1 MKIYYKI
8 ILCLTLFLI
17 TTMMFTDSKA
27 SENTAGVNNGI
38 IVYYFHGNQRCVTC
52 RNIEELSKT
61 ATEKI
66 FSNQLKGNSIK
77 FISINV
83 DDAKNEHFI
92 QDYQLIVR
100 SVVIAKIN
108 NGNETGWRRLDK
120 VWTLHNDPDKF
131 FKYFESEASQLLKRK

>member
-1 MKIYYKI
+1 MKTYYKI
-8 ILCLTLFLI
+8 LLCLTLCLTSSI
-17 TTMMFTDSKA
+17 MFTNSEA
-27 SENTAGVNNGI
+27 SENTAGINNGI

-52 RNIEELSKT
+52 RNIEELSRA

-66 FSNQLKGNSIK
+66 FADQFKGNSVK

-83 DDAKNEHFI
+83 DDTRNEHFI

-120 VWTLHNDPDKF
+120 VWNLHNDPDNF